1 MVNFFDDMKC
11 LFITFQLLEKIFD
24 NFSRRWMDMKLHLR
38 MKEENNDQLVTFR
51 SRALKIENIID
62 SDISNLESAVSN
74 ENFSD
79 WKEMFSGDELSD
91 SVMGLLRALFLSLTL
106 PNHLF
111 EISNLLPFIIG
122 KN

>member
-1 MVNFFDDMKC
+1 M
-11 LFITFQLLEKIFD
+11 Q
-24 NFSRRWMDMKLHLR
+24 MKLHLR
-38 MKEENNDQLVTFR
+38 MKEENNDQLVRFR
-51 SRALKIENIID
+51 SRALKIDNIID

-91 SVMGLLRALFLSLTL
+91 SVMGLLRALFLSLIL

-111 EISNLLPFIIG
+111 
-122 KN
+122 

>member
-1 MVNFFDDMKC
+1 MVNLFDDMKC